1 MNKKK
6 ILVLGVNGL
15 LGHRVFINLN
25 KNKKFKVIG
34 TLRSMNKNNI
44 FIKKKI
50 IENFNV
56 LNFDNL
62 KKKINYIRPDF
73 IINCIGVTNKKIK
86 NNKTS
91 DLILINS
98 VLPHYLDS
106 LSKKL
111 KFKLIHISTDCV
123 FSGLKNFYTE
133 IDPCDVQDLYGLTKF
148 IGEIRNSKNLTIRTS
163 IIGHEMSE
171 KNGLLEWF
179 LSQKSV
185 KGFSK
190 VVYSGVTTNQ
200 LSEIIERC
208 ITKYNLS
215 GLFQVS
221 SKPISKFE
229 LLKLIKKIYKKD
241 IKIKKSVK
249 MKKKLILNSKKFT
262 KKTKYL
268 VKPWKDQIEEMRFQN
283 NEKY

>member
-1 MNKKK
+1 MYKKK
-6 ILVLGVNGL
+6 ILILGVGGL
-15 LGHRVFINLN
+15 LGHRVFINLS
-25 KNKKFKVIG
+25 KNKKFNVIG
-34 TLRSMNKNNI
+34 TLRKIRKKN
-44 FIKKKI
+44 FFKKKQI

-56 LNFDNL
+56 LNLNNL
-62 KKKINYIRPDF
+62 NKKINSIRPDV
-73 IINCIGVTNKKIK
+73 IINCIGITNKKIK
-86 NNKTS
+86 STKIG

-98 VLPHYLDS
+98 VLPHYLDN
-106 LSKKL
+106 LSSNL

-123 FSGLKNFYTE
+123 FSGSKNFYTE
-133 IDPCDVQDLYGLTKF
+133 TDPCDVQDLYGITKF
-148 IGEIRNSKNLTIRTS
+148 IGEIKNSKNLTIRTS
-163 IIGHEMSE
+163 IIGHEVNE

-179 LSQKSV
+179 LSKKRV
-185 KGFSK
+185 KGFAK
-190 VVYSGVTTNQ
+190 VIYSGVTTNH
-200 LSEIIERC
+200 LSEIIEKC

-229 LLKLIKKIYKKD
+229 LLKLIKKIYKKK
-241 IKIKKSVK
+241 IKIQKSVK
-249 MKKKLILNSKKFT
+249 IKKKLILKSKKFT